1 MKSIL
6 KLVLASVVSIPLSL
20 YAEAAESSLDSEIS
34 YLLEKIET
42 TECTFNRNG
51 SRHQGAEAVAH
62 IQRKYDYYRDDID
75 SAEDFIRLSASK
87 STMTRRAYT
96 IECQGLEPMKSEQ
109 WLLQHL
115 QDYRSTSSV
124 EPSL

>member
-1 MKSIL
+1 MNIL
-6 KLVLASVVSIPLSL
+6 LQVVLVLSVVAPVSLS
-20 YAEAAESSLDSEIS
+20 ATESSLDSEIN
-34 YLLEKIET
+34 YLLEQIET

-87 STMTRRAYT
+87 SAMTRRAYT

-124 EPSL
+124 ESSL